1 MINSGVF
8 LFQKKKMRRHRQ
20 IALLGFPGVGKSSLA
35 HHFVYKQFYNE
46 YDPNIKT
53 NLQHQCNIGNEQ
65 YDLIIVDNA
74 GSDQYT
80 IQHNDFDNSDAYILI
95 YAIDDR
101 QRFDIFDRFLFGFLS
116 LLILVLIWFQL
127 FEIN

>member
-1 MINSGVF
+1 
-8 LFQKKKMRRHRQ
+8 MRRHRQ

-53 NLQHQCNIGNEQ
+53 NLLHQCNIGNEQ